1 MPWQEVSIMAWRQEF
16 VALATQEGANRWAL
30 WRHFGISPTMGYRW
44 LRRYQAHGPAGLQER
59 SRRPHR
65 SPQRTATAIAQQVLQ
80 FRDAH
85 PAWGGRKL
93 RRLLQQ
99 QRVTPLPSASTI
111 TAILRRHDRRALSSV
126 DPPRRPFALLSRSGG
141 RCQRA
146 PADGADTVDP
156 DFRPRQVTPHH
167 LDRQW
172 PPLGYGHYAP
182 AAYRTDRLAV
192 ALGGAGHPWAALPS
206 PNPGQGRALSSHAA
220 GRSLRDRT
228 FPDLATGQ
236 AHFTDWRT
244 VYNCDRPHEALGDRP
259 PVSRYLPSPR
269 PFPAELPPIEYAPG
283 TVVRRVQAKGEIA
296 LHGPYYHVGRAF
308 RGYPVAVQP
317 TLEPHHVTIQFCHE
331 TIAELDLTQPDA

>member
-16 VALATQEGANRWAL
+16 VALATQEGANRRAL

-59 SRRPHR
+59 SRRSHR

-126 DPPRRPFALLSRSGG
+126 EPPRRPFVLLSQSGG

-146 PADGADTVDP
+146 PADGTDTVDP
-156 DFRPRQVTPHH
+156 DFRPRRVTPHH

-172 PPLGYGHYAP
+172 PPLGCGHYAP

-192 ALGGAGHPWAALPS
+192 ALGGGERVIHGRPYHPQTRGKAERFHRTLQAEVCATGPS
-206 PNPGQGRALSSHAA
+206 PIWPPVKPTLPTGA
-220 GRSLRDRT
+220 RST
-228 FPDLATGQ
+228 TATGPTKRS
-236 AHFTDWRT
+236 ATGLRSAAICPVRGPFGAIPWR
-244 VYNCDRPHEALGDRP
+244 C
-259 PVSRYLPSPR
+259 SRRWSP
-269 PFPAELPPIEYAPG
+269 
-283 TVVRRVQAKGEIA
+283 T
-296 LHGPYYHVGRAF
+296 
-308 RGYPVAVQP
+308 
-317 TLEPHHVTIQFCHE
+317 T
-331 TIAELDLTQPDA
+331 